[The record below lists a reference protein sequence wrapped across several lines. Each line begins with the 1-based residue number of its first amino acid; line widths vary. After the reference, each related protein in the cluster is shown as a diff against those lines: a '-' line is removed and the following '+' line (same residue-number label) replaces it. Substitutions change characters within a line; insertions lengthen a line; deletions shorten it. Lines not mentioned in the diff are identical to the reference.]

1 MSKMNELS
9 QTVDELKSAA
19 YLLLSVA
26 DSLLDL
32 FSGTGE
38 PPRRSGKKLKS
49 NLQQLKKILPSNRL
63 ELF

>member
-19 YLLLSVA
+19 NLLLSVA

-38 PPRRSGKKLKS
+38 PQKKRKKLKS
-49 NLQQLKKILPSNRL
+49 NLRQLKKSLPSNRL